1 MNLIF
6 LMMTFSIRHDACR
19 KQQPRDPQFE
29 RTTAGALSS
38 SLAKVHPSASTSAIQ
53 PQPSRDGMLNKQ
65 NYDFCQATTAP
76 RTHLH
81 QTCPLLY
88 PFTLD
93 KSETVLQHPDL
104 TLGCPPMVATV
115 HHLHPPSPPLAG
127 FLRVGHTGQR
137 KLKPCMQPD
146 GFHTAEW
153 FSTLLI
159 WRSSLAFRA
168 PQSERLRNC
177 PRSKFCRDGNRRT
190 ISIWC

>member
-65 NYDFCQATTAP
+65 NYDFCQATAAP

-81 QTCPLLY
+81 QTCHYFIL
-88 PFTLD
+88 
-93 KSETVLQHPDL
+93 SRL
-104 TLGCPPMVATV
+104 TNL
-115 HHLHPPSPPLAG
+115 
-127 FLRVGHTGQR
+127 
-137 KLKPCMQPD
+137 KL
-146 GFHTAEW
+146 
-153 FSTLLI
+153 
-159 WRSSLAFRA
+159 
-168 PQSERLRNC
+168 NC
-177 PRSKFCRDGNRRT
+177 N
-190 ISIWC
+190 IQI